1 MFKTPL
7 SLLAIG
13 ETGILSPINSLI
25 LLLLPFSTAV
35 TLLYITYALIATT
48 GMIFFLRRFKLS
60 LTSRLLAGLIFML
73 SGFMLSRYFQPSI
86 IFSAALLP
94 WGMAATNKWWLPLV
108 IYLQITAGHL
118 QIALI
123 STLAY
128 ALYSLKPKTWLLILL
143 GFGLSAAQLLPSF
156 KLYQL
161 SDRKTWDP
169 MIRFTYS
176 LPPSHLVTYFDPQAF
191 GISA

>member
-73 SGFMLSRYFQPSI
+73 SGFMVSRYFQPSI
-86 IFSAALLP
+86 IFAAALLP
-94 WGMAATNKWWLPLV
+94 WGMAATNSLLLPII

-123 STLAY
+123 SAMAY
-128 ALYSLKPKTWLLILL
+128 AVYTFKPKTLLLIVL
-143 GFGLSAAQLLPSF
+143 GFGLSAIQLLPSYY
-156 KLYQL
+156 LYSL
-161 SDRKTWDP
+161 SDRSGWDP
-169 MIRFTYS
+169 
-176 LPPSHLVTYFDPQAF
+176 
-191 GISA
+191 